1 MPDDHSTKNPCVKVC
16 KFSTS
21 GDTGVCRAC
30 FRTRY
35 EVRHWKRLSDPE
47 RTAVNQRVRP
57 LMEAEAPARGPK
69 KLRKVEKRIAKLE
82 RRLCRLEEERRA
94 LLAQAA
100 EGRSNR

>member
-35 EVRHWKRLSDPE
+35 EVRQWKRLSDPE
-47 RTAVNQRVRP
+47 RIAVNRRVRP
-57 LMEAEAPARGPK
+57 LMEADKPSDGAK
-69 KLRKVEKRIAKLE
+69 TLRKVEKRIAKLGK
-82 RRLCRLEEERRA
+82 RLGRLEEERQS
-94 LLAQAA
+94 LLSQSAG
-100 EGRSNR
+100 GRSNR